1 MVLIVHAFGASL
13 KGDADDSGDVEPS
26 DMPAEVPLM
35 THAILIVHTFGA
47 FPEGDGRDS
56 RDAER
61 SDAFHN
67 TRS

>member
-1 MVLIVHAFGASL
+1 
-13 KGDADDSGDVEPS
+13 
-26 DMPAEVPLM
+26 M
-35 THAILIVHTFGA
+35 TQAILIVHTFGA

-61 SDAFHN
+61 SDALHN